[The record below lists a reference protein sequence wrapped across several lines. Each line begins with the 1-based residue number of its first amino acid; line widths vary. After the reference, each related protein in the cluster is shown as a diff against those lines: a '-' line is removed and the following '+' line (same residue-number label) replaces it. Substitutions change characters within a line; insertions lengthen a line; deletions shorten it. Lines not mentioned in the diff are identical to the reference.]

1 MTTFK
6 ESRLRLLLTPC
17 STRLRKSGG
26 SSGTRNSVRLFR
38 PKIDRLVW
46 ARELRELRELPVFEL
61 VRGKRGRNTSK
72 RLIVKSVSLSV
83 MLGPEES
90 TRRLSY
96 RLRSELPI
104 LSWPKTYR

>member
-1 MTTFK
+1 MP
-6 ESRLRLLLTPC
+6 RLSSENADSPAFRANVFCVDAALVLD
-17 STRLRKSGG
+17 SGATIRQNRG
-26 SSGTRNSVRLFR
+26 GQ
-38 PKIDRLVW
+38 
-46 ARELRELRELPVFEL
+46 